1 MSTKKKHISL
11 KVTIKNR
18 KQINFVWEPLILPN
32 FSRHT
37 NLACKGVQIRSLT
50 LHQFES
56 LSIRIGFLFSIIIK
70 NIFDLHYPWVTNKA
84 KALQMECFF
93 RFVVI
98 PYAHRPIFKMQ
109 SHFELGDVCERC
121 QWQMKRTIRSG
132 SRPRKRAIH
141 RLRCLIG

>member
-18 KQINFVWEPLILPN
+18 KQINFVWDPLILPN

-70 NIFDLHYPWVTNKA
+70 NIFDLHYPWVTKIKQVEHDCVRLVLFIQTEGLVWNHRKVHGISRTA
-84 KALQMECFF
+84 TVWHQSLDCIVFCFSL
-93 RFVVI
+93 I
-98 PYAHRPIFKMQ
+98 PY
-109 SHFELGDVCERC
+109 DTVC
-121 QWQMKRTIRSG
+121 
-132 SRPRKRAIH
+132 
-141 RLRCLIG
+141 